1 MLLKELEEARFIDEV
16 GYHPEEIQV
25 LQAAGVDTT
34 NYHVANV
41 VDWNPFSDE
50 RGIIAE
56 GDAWGR
62 YQWDET
68 DPNDGKFIIPWTI
81 QDGYPHE
88 DTLTTYME
96 NLNNNLGRFQ
106 YYIGGTLLRDSLE
119 IVPVKPSKL
128 VSRR

>member
-1 MLLKELEEARFIDEV
+1 M
-16 GYHPEEIQV
+16 
-25 LQAAGVDTT
+25 QAAGVDTT
-34 NYHVANV
+34 NYHVASV

-56 GDAWGR
+56 GIGWGR
-62 YQWDET
+62 YQWAET
-68 DPNDGKFIIPWTI
+68 DPEDGKFIIPWTI

-106 YYIGGTLLRDSLE
+106 HYLEGTLLRGQMG
-119 IVPVKPSKL
+119 
-128 VSRR
+128 